1 MNEPGE
7 KPTECHNRVGHV
19 LIPDSVLQLIRS
31 SIKSAWALELLL
43 FIRRTATR
51 AWTVEELTAEL
62 RSSPSLVA
70 SILATL
76 KKAELVKEEP
86 SGSYQYAPATPELD
100 DTVRQLDEINAERP
114 LALIKEIISAPN
126 EKLNSFVEAFKLR
139 KDKE

>member
-1 MNEPGE
+1 M
-7 KPTECHNRVGHV
+7 
-19 LIPDSVLQLIRS
+19 IPESVLHLIRS

-43 FIRRTATR
+43 FIRRKASR

-70 SILATL
+70 GILVTL

-86 SGSYQYAPATPELD
+86 IGSFHYAPATPELD

-126 EKLNSFVEAFKLR
+126 DKLASFVDAFKLR